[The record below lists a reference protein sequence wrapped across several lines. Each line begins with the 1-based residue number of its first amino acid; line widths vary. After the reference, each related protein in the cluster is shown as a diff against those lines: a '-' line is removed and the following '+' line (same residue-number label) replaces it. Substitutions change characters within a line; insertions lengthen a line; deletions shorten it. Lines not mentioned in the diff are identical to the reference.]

1 MRSTLESA
9 VTNQPE
15 TNTILYA
22 AIVDTK
28 GNVVAHSTPALE
40 GQPTPQLEDLK
51 NIVEAS
57 ALDQLRFVLQERRY
71 ELREQILAGNT
82 DFGAIRIGVSTLFVR
97 AEIIKALTNF
107 AYTAVIALAVSTM
120 VATLL
125 AQWMLRP
132 IHVIQ
137 SGLTRLGRGELDV
150 RLDLPGQEFADLG
163 SSFEAVSAQLSAVRN
178 NALPATS
185 TLDRVR
191 VGHGEPR
198 GRGRALLAGRRVDVQ
213 QRRHARAAAGVDGQ
227 QVGLGQ
233 AGALAPRR
241 QRSDPATGRACAR
254 RPQVRR
260 AGGRAARDATEADQ
274 EAPEHLLLCHAIDD
288 AKGKF
293 IGAMVVARNLVYLNQ
308 VHTTLNYSRKLAAL
322 GRLMAGVA
330 HEVKNPL
337 NAMTIHLELLK
348 QKLGAMR
355 EPITV
360 PAGPSGGSKTL
371 DLTKHVNVIGDEIK
385 RLDQVVVGF
394 LKFARP
400 DELKLQ
406 PVHLSSLVSEV
417 LSMTAPEAERRG
429 IAIKTECPPSVPE
442 INGDPGMLQQ
452 ALLNLTINACHAMPD
467 GGTLR
472 IICRAG
478 VAAAGRNLDRG
489 HRRRDSAGE
498 SQPHLRS
505 LLHDEGKRQRHR
517 SVDGVPHRPAARRG
531 GRGAVDPRS
540 RHTVQAAVSAGVTRI
555 YMSNYRKEHTVTSR
569 LPDPGRA
576 PGDCPDRRR
585 LRDQPRADPRA
596 AADPRRAARAA
607 ARHRAAGHRRAAG
620 RAAAGRAAAGA
631 VATSKPPR
639 PRPAADKPEPTKQE
653 PPPESGATVPT
664 PPPVAPLRTATTPS
678 GPEATRQIREILDNT
693 QKMLDKVDR
702 RRSRATIGRRT
713 STTAKAF
720 MQQADEALEK
730 GRADAGAALCRAGA
744 EYRQATAVGPLG
756 SLLSRYTP
764 TK

>member
-1 MRSTLESA
+1 LSIKAKQVAGVTALVVLVVAGMIAVQIAALTRLRIEETASRAKTLKESMLHRAAVVVREAGTGDPHAALRNDGGLRSTLESA
-9 VTNQPE
+9 VTSQPE

-22 AIVDTK
+22 AIADTR
-28 GNVVAHSTPALE
+28 GIAIAHSTPSLE
-40 GQPTPQLEDLK
+40 GQLTPPLEDLK
-51 NIVEAS
+51 SIVDAS
-57 ALDQLRFVLQERRY
+57 AFDQLRFVNQERRY
-71 ELREQILAGNT
+71 ELREQILTGDT
-82 DFGAIRIGVSTLFVR
+82 PFGAIRIGVSTLFVR
-97 AEIIKALTNF
+97 SEIIEALKDV

-178 NALPATS
+178 NTLPATS
-185 TLDRVR
+185 TSTEFESVMENLEDAVALFSPEGELMFSNAAMRVLLPGLTQQAGSAKPSLSLLAANDPIR
-191 VGHGEPR
+191 QLVE
-198 GRGRALLAGRRVDVQ
+198 RALAGRKS
-213 QRRHARAAAGVDGQ
+213 AGPVA
-227 QVGLGQ
+227 VPLG
-233 AGALAPRR
+233 
-241 QRSDPATGRACAR
+241 
-254 RPQVRR
+254 
-260 AGGRAARDATEADQ
+260 ATEADQ

-371 DLTKHVNVIGDEIK
+371 DLSKHVNVIGDEIK

-417 LSMTAPEAERRG
+417 VSMTAPEAERRG

-467 GGTLR
+467 GGTLK
-472 IICRAG
+472 IICRA
-478 VAAAGRNLDRG
+478 AP
-489 HRRRDSAGE
+489 RRRVEVSIEDTGVGIPPENLSRIFDLYFTTKEKG
-498 SQPHLRS
+498 SGIGLSMVFRIVQ
-505 LLHDEGKRQRHR
+505 LHDGEVEVQ
-517 SVDGVPHRPAARRG
+517 STP
-531 GRGAVDPRS
+531 GRG
-540 RHTVQAAVSAGVTRI
+540 TRF
-555 YMSNYRKEHTVTSR
+555 R
-569 LPDPGRA
+569 L
-576 PGDCPDRRR
+576 
-585 LRDQPRADPRA
+585 L
-596 AADPRRAARAA
+596 
-607 ARHRAAGHRRAAG
+607 
-620 RAAAGRAAAGA
+620 
-631 VATSKPPR
+631 
-639 PRPAADKPEPTKQE
+639 
-653 PPPESGATVPT
+653 
-664 PPPVAPLRTATTPS
+664 
-678 GPEATRQIREILDNT
+678 
-693 QKMLDKVDR
+693 
-702 RRSRATIGRRT
+702 
-713 STTAKAF
+713 F
-720 MQQADEALEK
+720 QQA
-730 GRADAGAALCRAGA
+730 
-744 EYRQATAVGPLG
+744 
-756 SLLSRYTP
+756 
-764 TK
+764 